1 MVKTFIQWAEDK
13 KYDLSFLLT
22 EKGSRTGL
30 HYPMPTGYYMAH
42 YPRKYFN
49 PIIATAD
56 QDVDNFKQYKDKAP
70 PDDAP

>member
-1 MVKTFIQWAEDK
+1 MITTFMQWCESTK
-13 KYDLSFLLT
+13 KDLSFVFA

-30 HYPMPTGYYMAH
+30 HYPVPTGYYMAH

-70 PDDAP
+70 SDEAP